1 MDAYALADQE
11 SDDGQVWLKPRLDI
25 IIGHYVTKELIQVK
39 GSHVYVRLRKVNDV
53 LLDANLDWV
62 DFVHY
67 WP

>member
-1 MDAYALADQE
+1 MLMHWQIKKVMMVRFD
-11 SDDGQVWLKPRLDI
+11 LKPRLDI

-53 LLDANLDWV
+53 LLDANLDRV

-67 WP
+67 